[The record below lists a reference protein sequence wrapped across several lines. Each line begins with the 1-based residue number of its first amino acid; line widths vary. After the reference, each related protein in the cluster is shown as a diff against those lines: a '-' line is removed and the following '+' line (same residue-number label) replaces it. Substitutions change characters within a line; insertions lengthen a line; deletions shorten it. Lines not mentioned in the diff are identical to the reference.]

1 MEVCRKFVMHYFI
14 KCCGVMTL
22 NPSSSYYYYYAFL
35 LLIHNNKNVHY
46 NKNSIINFIPTFI
59 EVSSILLHNLLPLL
73 RLFIAQLHIQD
84 FFTPRFS
91 LFVAQL
97 IFAHVHTFVK
107 KFN

>member
-22 NPSSSYYYYYAFL
+22 NPSYYYAFL
-35 LLIHNNKNVHY
+35 LLIHNNKNVYY
-46 NKNSIINFIPTFI
+46 NKNSIIINFIPTFI

-73 RLFIAQLHIQD
+73 RLFIAQFHIQD

-91 LFVAQL
+91 LFAAQL
-97 IFAHVHTFVK
+97 IFARSHVCKEV
-107 KFN
+107 